1 MDIEAEIRK
10 LKLRMDALETSGRS
24 GTPATGR
31 FRARRRSMHFPAQNC
46 TPMEDVQTDI
56 TSASIDVAETK
67 IRLRD
72 LQANLNQD
80 IAALND
86 EIGGFRRQ
94 TNDRLAKVQSQS
106 RDEHNS
112 IHRRLTDLTLLVE
125 RLLKRLD
132 A

>member
-10 LKLRMDALETSGRS
+10 LKLRIAALEANVRS
-24 GTPATGR
+24 GDPATGR
-31 FRARRRSMHFPAQNC
+31 FRVRRRSMHFPAQNC
-46 TPMEDVQTDI
+46 TPMEDAQTDI
-56 TSASIDVAETK
+56 TAASIDVAETK

-72 LQANLNQD
+72 LQADLNQD

-94 TNDRLAKVQSQS
+94 TNDHLAKVRSQS
-106 RDEHNS
+106 RDEHDS
-112 IHRRLTDLTLLVE
+112 IHRRLADLTLLVE
-125 RLLKRLD
+125 RLLKRLE